1 MESWESVQ
9 QTLDFMEKNL
19 SREIGIQ
26 DLHLLTTDALDKA
39 VKYMYDTWL
48 LKNEIKTEPFMVEL
62 YSDTS
67 AEDVLKVTGTLKE
80 RMDQTLTLLKGTR

>member
-1 MESWESVQ
+1 
-9 QTLDFMEKNL
+9 
-19 SREIGIQ
+19 
-26 DLHLLTTDALDKA
+26 
-39 VKYMYDTWL
+39 MYDTWL